1 MLCRNKEKNKIHS
14 VVLAVIKCNNIEKSI
29 GGFFMKIKSISTLV
43 LVGVFALSVGSLKD
57 LQSTEVLAQNDQ
69 PKVEAVQAFSN
80 EGDVIRVVT
89 AEEKN
94 KI

>member
-1 MLCRNKEKNKIHS
+1 
-14 VVLAVIKCNNIEKSI
+14 
-29 GGFFMKIKSISTLV
+29 MKIKSISTLV

-57 LQSTEVLAQNDQ
+57 LQSTEVLAQNDR

-89 AEEKN
+89 AEEQNMIESSAVSSGFLQQGNGTGVFFEKV
-94 KI
+94 K

>member
-1 MLCRNKEKNKIHS
+1 
-14 VVLAVIKCNNIEKSI
+14 
-29 GGFFMKIKSISTLV
+29 MKIKSISTLV

-57 LQSTEVLAQNDQ
+57 LQSTEVLAQNDR

-89 AEEKN
+89 AEEQNMIESSAVSSGFLQQENGTGVFFEKV
-94 KI
+94 K